1 MTKREFLNAVATN
14 DSMSTEMREF
24 AAAELEKIDVTN
36 ARRAEK
42 RKNAPSKTAIENQ
55 VIFAQIRDLLATNG
69 GFMTADE
76 IAPMVEQ
83 TPNKVTA
90 ICSRAAK
97 EGQLLVE
104 RVKSTAKSGGKK
116 NAYGVNSVS
125 SIPMEVTAC

>member
-1 MTKREFLNAVATN
+1 MTKREFLNAVAANETLA
-14 DSMSTEMREF
+14 TELREF
-24 AAAELEKIDVTN
+24 ATAELEKIEATN

-42 RKNAPSKTAIENQ
+42 RKNTPSKTAIENQ

-76 IAPMVEQ
+76 IAPLVEQ

-97 EGQLLVE
+97 EGKLLVE

-116 NAYGVNSVS
+116 NAYAVNSVS
-125 SIPMEVTAC
+125 SVPMEVTAC

>member
-1 MTKREFLNAVATN
+1 MTKREFLNAVAANETL
-14 DSMSTEMREF
+14 TAELREF
-24 AAAELEKIDVTN
+24 ATAELGKIDVTN

-42 RKNAPSKTAIENQ
+42 RKNTPSKTAIENQ
-55 VIFAQIRDLLATNG
+55 AIFAQIVEVLRTNG
-69 GFMTADE
+69 GLMTADE

-97 EGQLLVE
+97 EGQLAVE

-116 NAYGVNSVS
+116 NAYG
-125 SIPMEVTAC
+125 IMEVTAC

>member
-14 DSMSTEMREF
+14 ETLTAELREF
-24 AAAELEKIDVTN
+24 ATAELGKIDATN
-36 ARRAEK
+36 ARRTEK
-42 RKNAPSKTAIENQ
+42 RKNTPSKTAIENQ
-55 VIFAQIRDLLATNG
+55 AIFAQIVEVLRTNG
-69 GFMTADE
+69 GLMTADE

-97 EGQLLVE
+97 EGQLTVE

-116 NAYGVNSVS
+116 NAYG
-125 SIPMEVTAC
+125 IMEVTAC